1 MQHVT
6 WHSAESESFVE
17 AGSVSGSKRARGA
30 AELRRTAT
38 YGGGGDG
45 SEERHARAARES
57 VAARAAAYRVQSK
70 GSPALAGRSRA
81 LSGAEVAARGAA
93 GGGRGQKLERLSVD
107 LSAHSNDEELREVRH
122 AQTRDRNLRWSCSC
136 STEPWFS

>member
-1 MQHVT
+1 MEPHPGDDVR
-6 WHSAESESFVE
+6 HREVLGFS
-17 AGSVSGSKRARGA
+17 GA
-30 AELRRTAT
+30 ALERKTL
-38 YGGGGDG
+38 GGDG

-70 GSPALAGRSRA
+70 GSTALAGRSRA

-93 GGGRGQKLERLSVD
+93 GGGRGQTLERLSVD